1 MPRQIALDDR
11 QHPVEVNWFVDAR
24 YSAHPPRLL
33 VCCGTGTDDYDRDS
47 CQPWVGREKAAER
60 LSAQLRHHEI
70 QQDEGGRRASNGVE
84 GFESIAR
91 GPDRYVV
98 IGEVDG
104 DHLSRFRVILDDE
117 DVCRVLPDWLLR

>member
-1 MPRQIALDDR
+1 MPRQIAFDDR
-11 QHPVEVNWFVDAR
+11 QHPVEVNGFVDAR
-24 YSAHPPRLL
+24 YSAHPLRLL

-47 CQPWVGREKAAER
+47 RQPWVGREKAAER
-60 LSAQLRHHEI
+60 FSAQLRHHEI

-91 GPDRYVV
+91 SPDRYVV

-117 DVCRVLPDWLLR
+117 DV